1 MTQKELLTTLKEW
14 QKKKEI
20 LEFDTKCLLTHDLK
34 RSSKALSCIGV
45 FACAAY
51 TNRLHLYIYSEET
64 TWLLNRRGDIKRKNI
79 CAATKCGRQNI
90 CHFIQICY

>member
-20 LEFDTKCLLTHDLK
+20 LEFDTKCLLTHDLN

-64 TWLLNRRGDIKRKNI
+64 TWLLNRRGDTI
-79 CAATKCGRQNI
+79 CETSSQYRTLI
-90 CHFIQICY
+90 SF

>member
-20 LEFDTKCLLTHDLK
+20 LEFDTKCLLTHDLN

-64 TWLLNRRGDIKRKNI
+64 TWLLNRIYITI
-79 CAATKCGRQNI
+79 CEMSSQYRTLIA
-90 CHFIQICY
+90 F